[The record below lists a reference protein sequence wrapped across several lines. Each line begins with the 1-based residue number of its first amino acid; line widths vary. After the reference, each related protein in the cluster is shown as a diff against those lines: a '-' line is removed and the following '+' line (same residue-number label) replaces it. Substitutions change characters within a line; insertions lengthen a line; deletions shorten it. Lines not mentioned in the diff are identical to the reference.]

1 MIKIIIAVDFD
12 GVIVENR
19 FPSIGR
25 PHIGVINSLIER
37 RKKGDKLI
45 LWTCR
50 CGPTLIDAVAFCRNM
65 GLEFDAVNEN
75 LQMMIDKYG
84 SDSRKVYADC
94 YIDDRNKD
102 TEWLLFRARTERNT
116 PQLQEPI
123 PRKTARIVR
132 R

>member
-1 MIKIIIAVDFD
+1 MIVT
-12 GVIVENR
+12 EN
-19 FPSIGR
+19 FPQIGR
-25 PHIGVINSLIER
+25 PHMGVINGLIER

-50 CGPTLIDAVAFCRNM
+50 CGQQLTDAVAFCRNM

-75 LQMMIDKYG
+75 LPMMIDKYG
-84 SDSRKVYADC
+84 SDSRKVFADC

-102 TEWLLFRARTERNT
+102 AEWLLFRARTERMT
-116 PQLQEPI
+116 PQLQEPVAT
-123 PRKTARIVR
+123 RKARIVR

>member
-12 GVIVENR
+12 GVIVENK

-25 PHIGVINSLIER
+25 PHIGVINALTER

-50 CGPTLIDAVAFCRNM
+50 CGQQLTDAVAFCRNM

-75 LQMMIDKYG
+75 LPMMIDKYG
-84 SDSRKVYADC
+84 SDSRKVFADC

-102 TEWLLFRARTERNT
+102 TDWLLFKVRTERMT
-116 PQLQEPI
+116 PQLQEPVAT
-123 PRKTARIVR
+123 RKARIVR

>member
-1 MIKIIIAVDFD
+1 MIIAVDFD

-25 PHIGVINSLIER
+25 PHIGVINGLIER

-50 CGPTLIDAVAFCRNM
+50 CGPTLIDAVAFCRNV

-75 LQMMIDKYG
+75 LPMMIEKYG

-116 PQLQEPI
+116 PQLQEPA

>member
-25 PHIGVINSLIER
+25 PHMGVINGLIER
-37 RKKGDKLI
+37 KKKGDKLI

-84 SDSRKVYADC
+84 SDSRKVYSDC

-102 TEWLLFRARTERNT
+102 TDWLLFRARTERNT
-116 PQLQEPI
+116 PQLQEPV

>member
-25 PHIGVINSLIER
+25 PHMGVINGLIER

-50 CGPTLIDAVAFCRNM
+50 CGQQLTDAVAFCRNM

-75 LQMMIDKYG
+75 LQMMIDKHG

-102 TEWLLFRARTERNT
+102 AEWLLFRARTERNT
-116 PQLQEPI
+116 PQLQEPVTT
-123 PRKTARIVR
+123 RKARIVR

>member
-12 GVIVENR
+12 GVIVTEN
-19 FPSIGR
+19 FPQIGR
-25 PHIGVINSLIER
+25 PHIGVINALIER
-37 RKKGDKLI
+37 RKKGDKII

-50 CGPTLIDAVAFCRNM
+50 CGQQLTDAVSFCRNM

-102 TEWLLFRARTERNT
+102 AEWLLFRARTERNT
-116 PQLQEPI
+116 PQLQEPA

>member
-1 MIKIIIAVDFD
+1 
-12 GVIVENR
+12 
-19 FPSIGR
+19 
-25 PHIGVINSLIER
+25 
-37 RKKGDKLI
+37 
-45 LWTCR
+45 
-50 CGPTLIDAVAFCRNM
+50 M

-102 TEWLLFRARTERNT
+102 AEWLLFRARTERNT
-116 PQLQEPI
+116 PQLQEPV

>member
-12 GVIVENR
+12 GVLVTEN

-25 PHIGVINSLIER
+25 PHIGVINALIER
-37 RKKGDKLI
+37 KKKGDKII

-50 CGPTLIDAVAFCRNM
+50 CGQQLTDAVSFCRNM

-102 TEWLLFRARTERNT
+102 AEWLLFRARTERNT
-116 PQLQEPI
+116 PQLQEPV

>member
-25 PHIGVINSLIER
+25 PHIGVINGLIER

-50 CGPTLIDAVAFCRNM
+50 CGPTLIDAVAFCRNV

-75 LQMMIDKYG
+75 LPMMIEKYG

-102 TEWLLFRARTERNT
+102 AEWLLFRTRTERNT
-116 PQLQEPI
+116 PQLQEPV

>member
-25 PHIGVINSLIER
+25 PHMGVINGLIER

-50 CGPTLIDAVAFCRNM
+50 CGQQLTDAVAFCRNM

-75 LQMMIDKYG
+75 LQMMIDKHG

-94 YIDDRNKD
+94 
-102 TEWLLFRARTERNT
+102 
-116 PQLQEPI
+116 
-123 PRKTARIVR
+123 
-132 R
+132 

>member
-12 GVIVENR
+12 GVIVTEN
-19 FPSIGR
+19 FPQIGR
-25 PHIGVINSLIER
+25 PHIGVINALIER
-37 RKKGDKLI
+37 KKKGDKLI

-50 CGPTLIDAVAFCRNM
+50 CGQQLTDAVAFCRNM

-102 TEWLLFRARTERNT
+102 ADWLLFRARTERNT
-116 PQLQEPI
+116 PQLQEPV

>member
-1 MIKIIIAVDFD
+1 MIIAVDFD
-12 GVIVENR
+12 GVLVHDSYPN
-19 FPSIGR
+19 IGR
-25 PHIGVINSLIER
+25 PHIGVINGLIER
-37 RKKGDKLI
+37 QKKGDKII

-50 CGPTLIDAVAFCRNM
+50 CGPYLLDAVSFCRNM

-75 LQMMIDKYG
+75 LPMMIDKYG
-84 SDSRKVYADC
+84 TDSRKVYADC

-102 TEWLLFRARTERNT
+102 AEWLLFRARTERNT
-116 PQLQEPI
+116 PQLQEPV

>member
-12 GVIVENR
+12 GVIVTEN
-19 FPSIGR
+19 FPQIGR
-25 PHIGVINSLIER
+25 PHIGVINALIER
-37 RKKGDKLI
+37 KKKGDKLI

-50 CGPTLIDAVAFCRNM
+50 CGQQLIDAVSFCRNI
-65 GLEFDAVNEN
+65 GLKFDAVNEN
-75 LQMMIDKYG
+75 LPMIVEKYG
-84 SDSRKVYADC
+84 VDARKVYADC

-102 TEWLLFRARTERNT
+102 AEWLLFRARTERNT
-116 PQLQEPI
+116 PQLQEPV

>member
-1 MIKIIIAVDFD
+1 MVKIIIAVDFD

-25 PHIGVINSLIER
+25 PHMGVINGLIER

-50 CGPTLIDAVAFCRNM
+50 FGPTLIDAVAFCRNM

-102 TEWLLFRARTERNT
+102 AEWLLFRARTERNT
-116 PQLQEPI
+116 PQLQEPV

>member
-12 GVIVENR
+12 GVIVTEN
-19 FPSIGR
+19 FPQIGR
-25 PHIGVINSLIER
+25 PHMGVINGLIER
-37 RKKGDKLI
+37 RKKGDKII

-50 CGPTLIDAVAFCRNM
+50 CGQQLTDAVSFCRNM

-75 LQMMIDKYG
+75 LPMMVEKYG

-94 YIDDRNKD
+94 YIDDRNKSVD
-102 TEWLLFRARTERNT
+102 WLLFKVRTERMT
-116 PQLQEPI
+116 PQLQEPVAT
-123 PRKTARIVR
+123 RKARIVR

>member
-25 PHIGVINSLIER
+25 PHIGVINALIER

-50 CGPTLIDAVAFCRNM
+50 CGQQLTDAVSFCRNM

-84 SDSRKVYADC
+84 LDSRKVFADC

-102 TEWLLFRARTERNT
+102 TEWLLFRARTERMT
-116 PQLQEPI
+116 PQLQEPV

>member
-25 PHIGVINSLIER
+25 PHIGVINGLIER

-50 CGPTLIDAVAFCRNM
+50 CGPTLIDAVAFCRNV

-75 LQMMIDKYG
+75 LPMMIEKYG

-102 TEWLLFRARTERNT
+102 AEWLLFKARTERNT